1 MASNNNSSQGFV
13 ALNEIAELIHLL
25 KYGGLA
31 ELLGEPG
38 VGTDCDVRCECKTT
52 RCACAGS
59 VQALTFADT
68 NPEAGEELKARRV
81 DELRRQ
87 LAEAESEMDAE
98 ESDGEW
104 EASAEPQ
111 DGPGSRK

>member
-1 MASNNNSSQGFV
+1 VASNNKPSQGFV
-13 ALNEIAELIHLL
+13 ALNEIAELIQLL

-38 VGTDCDVRCECKTT
+38 IGTDCDVRCECKTT
-52 RCACAGS
+52 RCSCAGS

-68 NPEAGEELKARRV
+68 DPEADEEAKARRV

-87 LAEAESEMDAE
+87 LAEVEGGMGAEGPYGER
-98 ESDGEW
+98 ESTET
-104 EASAEPQ
+104 Q
-111 DGPGSRK
+111 DGSGSGE